1 MIRLLWKINES
12 TGSGAPKYL
21 LNIIIFLLVTL
32 SNLELNMQNVKA
44 TNGQFNTLFDSM
56 EKECSSVFDGIGWSI
71 QAKYHYTMFSTDPKV
86 N

>member
-1 MIRLLWKINES
+1 
-12 TGSGAPKYL
+12 
-21 LNIIIFLLVTL
+21 
-32 SNLELNMQNVKA
+32 MQNVKA